1 MYYRAVRVL
10 VTGGLGFIG
19 TAVVCELAKSG
30 HKVIALTHRQPDDR
44 ALAFSVADIA
54 RADIRDARAISAAV
68 RDVDAICHLAGL
80 VNVRESFTRSDEYRQ
95 VNATGTSVVLDAL
108 MSVARDR
115 GTTVRFVHAS
125 THAIYG
131 APVHQPVGED
141 TPAAPTSP
149 YGESK
154 AEAELLVAAAAR
166 SDLAG
171 AVSLRIF
178 NAAGAVANIT
188 DANET
193 RLIPKVL
200 AVAARRAPF
209 IEVNG
214 DGTAVRDYVHVQDVA
229 RSFSLALD
237 ACEPGISKIYNVGA
251 TPASISDVITAAEQ
265 VTGRTIRLVQK
276 PPKPEPDRI
285 VADTTRIRRDLAWAP
300 ERSALTDILADAW
313 EVTDQRQPS
322 RKADEA

>member
-1 MYYRAVRVL
+1 MRIL

-19 TAVVCELAKSG
+19 SAVVRELARSG
-30 HKVIALTHRQPDDR
+30 HEVIALTHRQPDDR
-44 ALAFSVADIA
+44 ALASRAVAIV
-54 RADIRDARAISAAV
+54 RADIRDAGAIRSAV
-68 RDVDAICHLAGL
+68 RDADAICHLAAL
-80 VNVRESFTRSDEYRQ
+80 ANVRESFALSDEYRQ
-95 VNATGTSVVLDAL
+95 VNVTGTSVVLDAL

-115 GTTVRFVHAS
+115 GTAVRFVHAS

-141 TPAAPTSP
+141 TPAAPASP

-154 AEAELLVAAAAR
+154 AEAELQVGTAAR

-171 AVSLRIF
+171 AVCLRIF

-188 DANET
+188 DANQT

-200 AVAARRAPF
+200 AVAAGRAPF

-237 ACEPGISKIYNVGA
+237 ACEPGIFKVYNVGA
-251 TPASISDVITAAEQ
+251 TPASISDVISTAEL
-265 VTGRTIRLVQK
+265 VTGRTIRVVQN
-276 PPKPEPDRI
+276 PPQPEPQRI

-300 ERSALTDILADAW
+300 ERSSLIDILGDAW
-313 EVTDQRQPS
+313 KITDQRVPS
-322 RKADEA
+322 RRVDDASLEA